1 MKIRIKHILIIL
13 ILLIQV
19 SCSEWIELIPP
30 EGLIREEFWKTKED
44 VEAVVMGAYE
54 SFGVMDEQL
63 FKYGEIRAD
72 MVTGDINQSD
82 EERRIA
88 EGNIYPENSFCNWSA
103 FYEVIDYCNEVIKN
117 APAVRERDNTF
128 TDYQMQGYISEAT
141 FLRGLSYFY
150 LVRLYKDVPFILE
163 PTETDDSDFYI
174 AKTDGVTIL
183 SYIIDDLN
191 EARKYSTTDGYQ
203 TMEEIRGRAT
213 KAAFDALLADI
224 SLWLFEYEECI
235 KYVENIE
242 TTFNMYELLPG
253 ARWFEIYYPGN
264 SLEGIFEFQ
273 FEESRNQ
280 TNSMYGLTTRYSYNY
295 DPSEKAVIYF
305 AREFAK
311 EGAPELRRGEDASIK
326 KWGENDYVI
335 WKYVGMAPDGKTTR
349 SGSEQRSCN
358 WIVYRYADVM
368 LMKAEALSQ
377 LGEFPE
383 ALDIINKVRRRAGI
397 PDLALASSAVAF
409 EDAIL
414 EERALELA
422 FEGKRW
428 FDLLRMGRRND
439 YSRKGK
445 LIEIIVQNV
454 PSTQKRI
461 LATKLTNP
469 LGWYLPIYESEIE
482 RNKNLVQN
490 PYYNF

>member
-1 MKIRIKHILIIL
+1 
-13 ILLIQV
+13 
-19 SCSEWIELIPP
+19 
-30 EGLIREEFWKTKED
+30 
-44 VEAVVMGAYE
+44 MGAYE

>member
-13 ILLIQV
+13 ILIIQA

-72 MVTGDINQSD
+72 MVSGDISQSD

-88 EGNIYPENSFCNWSA
+88 EGNIYPENSFCKWSA
-103 FYEVIDYCNEVIKN
+103 FYKVIDYCNEVIKN
-117 APAVRERDNTF
+117 APAVREMDNTF

-150 LVRLYKDVPFILE
+150 LVRLYKDVPLILE

-174 AKTDGVTIL
+174 AKTDGETIL
-183 SYIIDDLN
+183 RYIIDDLN
-191 EARKYSTTDGYQ
+191 EARKYATTDGYQ

-224 SLWLFEYEECI
+224 SLWLFEYVECI

-242 TTFNMYELLPG
+242 STFNMYELLPG

-280 TNSMYGLTTRYSYNY
+280 TN
-295 DPSEKAVIYF
+295 E
-305 AREFAK
+305 
-311 EGAPELRRGEDASIK
+311 
-326 KWGENDYVI
+326 YV
-335 WKYVGMAPDGKTTR
+335 R
-349 SGSEQRSCN
+349 SDHE
-358 WIVYRYADVM
+358 I
-368 LMKAEALSQ
+368 Q
-377 LGEFPE
+377 L
-383 ALDIINKVRRRAGI
+383 
-397 PDLALASSAVAF
+397 
-409 EDAIL
+409 
-414 EERALELA
+414 
-422 FEGKRW
+422 
-428 FDLLRMGRRND
+428 
-439 YSRKGK
+439 
-445 LIEIIVQNV
+445 
-454 PSTQKRI
+454 
-461 LATKLTNP
+461 
-469 LGWYLPIYESEIE
+469 
-482 RNKNLVQN
+482 
-490 PYYNF
+490 